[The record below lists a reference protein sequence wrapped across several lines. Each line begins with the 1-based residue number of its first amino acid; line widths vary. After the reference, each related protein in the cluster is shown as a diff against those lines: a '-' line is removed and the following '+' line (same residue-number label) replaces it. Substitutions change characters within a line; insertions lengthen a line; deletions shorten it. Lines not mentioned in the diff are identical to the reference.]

1 MRSPCVWFR
10 NVQRGSEVLALGT
23 EKIRVKGTFEMSEW
37 KEQLTR
43 TRGRW
48 KLDLKGIICGVVD

>member
-1 MRSPCVWFR
+1 MWFR